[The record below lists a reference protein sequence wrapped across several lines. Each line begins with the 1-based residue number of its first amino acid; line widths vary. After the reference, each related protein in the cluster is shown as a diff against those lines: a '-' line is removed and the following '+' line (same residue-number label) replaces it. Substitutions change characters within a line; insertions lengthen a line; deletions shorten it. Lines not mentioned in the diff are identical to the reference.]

1 MKNSYW
7 SRRQF
12 LRVGTGAVATG
23 AAAKFT
29 LLQPKPLWASPRP
42 VAPSD
47 TVRFA
52 SIGTGVRGCELL
64 QASLRVP
71 GIECVALCDL
81 YDSRHE
87 AGKEAV
93 KKDVPASRDYR
104 KILDR
109 KDVDA
114 VIVATADHQHRRILV
129 DACAAGK

>member
-1 MKNSYW
+1 MNKTSW
-7 SRRQF
+7 TRRQF
-12 LRVGTGAVATG
+12 IRIGTGAVATG
-23 AAAKFT
+23 AAGKFT
-29 LLQPKPLWASPRP
+29 LLQPKPLWGAARP

-71 GIECVALCDL
+71 GVECVGVCDL
-81 YDSRHE
+81 YDSRHDAARE
-87 AGKEAV
+87 AI
-93 KKDVPASRDYR
+93 KKGVPATRDYK

-114 VIVATADHQHRRILV
+114 VIDRKSVV
-129 DACAAGK
+129 